1 MTFLARQSAPWR
13 TKCSSITRLQKEEAM
28 ATTQQDP
35 VSVDPKHYT
44 VELENDRVRVVRIRY
59 GAGEKSEMHSHP
71 ESVIVF
77 MTDAVAR
84 FSYPDGSSEEI
95 TGTAGQVLSLPATTH
110 LPENVSNEPFEVVQV
125 ELKG

>member
-1 MTFLARQSAPWR
+1 MGA
-13 TKCSSITRLQKEEAM
+13 

-71 ESVIVF
+71 ESIIIF
-77 MTDAVAR
+77 MTDATAR
-84 FSYPDGSSEEI
+84 FSYPDGNSEEI
-95 TGTAGQVLSLPATTH
+95 TGKAGLVLSLPATTH
-110 LPENVSNEPFEVVQV
+110 LPENMSNEPFEVIQV

>member
-1 MTFLARQSAPWR
+1 MSA
-13 TKCSSITRLQKEEAM
+13 

-59 GAGEKSEMHSHP
+59 GPGEKSEMHSHP

-77 MTDAVAR
+77 MTNAEAR
-84 FSYPDGSSEEI
+84 FSFPDGSSEEI
-95 TGTAGQVLSLPATTH
+95 TGTAGEVISLPATTH
-110 LPENVSNEPFEVVQV
+110 LPENLSNESFEVIQV
-125 ELKG
+125 ELKS